1 MPLEFMTLSLL
12 KKIVSEH
19 PVTYRYFISDELK
32 KTIDASIPKC
42 LKNAKVK
49 VSLATKL
56 YWLFNDI
63 KSFDD
68 DRAHCKCCRK
78 IYDDRNIK
86 YKNFS
91 QLYKTIF

>member
-42 LKNAKVK
+42 LKNAKVE

-63 KSFDD
+63 KSFAAYIKALNDVNLGFV
-68 DRAHCKCCRK
+68 KEK
-78 IYDDRNIK
+78 IMEV
-86 YKNFS
+86 
-91 QLYKTIF
+91 